1 MASSSLAHM
10 GCSSQ
15 YLLAPT
21 ENPPAAS
28 NHFPKCSLAAS
39 HRRKSL
45 ASFGA
50 FEYFMIPC
58 ENAMWYAHVP
68 AVPLGIGPC
77 WMSCQRGWPFSSLSL
92 SAPRLAAM
100 KMEAP
105 LRVALISPA
114 RKARLLF
121 VSSQA
126 ALRDGSWAPAMLCGN
141 AIQRLPT
148 RAAASDWE

>member
-1 MASSSLAHM
+1 MASSSFAHM
-10 GCSSQ
+10 ACSSQ

-28 NHFPKCSLAAS
+28 NHLPKCSLAAS

-58 ENAMWYAHVP
+58 ENATWYAHVP
-68 AVPLGIGPC
+68 AGPLGIGPC
-77 WMSCQRGWPFSSLSL
+77 WMSCQRGWPFSFSLSPT
-92 SAPRLAAM
+92 SRSSSSVRGQVVWPTSSNQD
-100 KMEAP
+100 
-105 LRVALISPA
+105 LRYAIWTPT
-114 RKARLLF
+114 
-121 VSSQA
+121 
-126 ALRDGSWAPAMLCGN
+126 MLWGN

-148 RAAASDWE
+148 LAAASDWE